1 MSDCAAGAALAT
13 LGPVKGLDRREF
25 IARGALLALSA
36 AGLPRLVAT
45 AAAAPAAPAVPAA
58 PALAPFRLATYRRL
72 VEALRLA
79 PGRRLAH
86 RDAAA
91 AADAFASAYGAG
103 DEGARAHADA
113 VLDAVAPLL
122 GAGGPA
128 GRYAALRPG
137 PGGGSPSPAEAHRR
151 AIVMAAVALAEGP
164 TDQREPTEG
173 LA

>member
-25 IARGALLALSA
+25 IVRGALLALSA

-45 AAAAPAAPAVPAA
+45 AAAAPAA

-79 PGRRLAH
+79 PGRRFAH

-91 AADAFASAYGAG
+91 AADAFASAYAAG
-103 DEGARAHADA
+103 DEAARAHADA

-173 LA
+173 PA

>member
-36 AGLPRLVAT
+36 AGLPRLVAP
-45 AAAAPAAPAVPAA
+45 AAASPAA
-58 PALAPFRLATYRRL
+58 PALAPVRLATYQRL

-79 PGRRLAH
+79 PGRRFAH

-91 AADAFASAYGAG
+91 AAAAFASTYGAG
-103 DEGARAHADA
+103 DDDARAHADA

-122 GAGGPA
+122 GAPGGPA

-151 AIVMAAVALAEGP
+151 AVVMAAVALVEGP
-164 TDQREPTEG
+164 SDQREPTEG